1 MHSQTVF
8 YMGTVILYYLAG
20 TKARESGIDLNAL
33 VARSNGVQID
43 MFRYW
48 TISSD
53 NTLRLYTKFNSDG
66 TFMHW
71 YRMFSAFPASWL
83 LPVRRKRFLGTF
95 MSIPNKANNL
105 LTFRYPISWRLGIWL
120 PYKWKCLF
128 LRL

>member
-83 LPVRRKRFLGTF
+83 LLSDILFLGDLA
-95 MSIPNKANNL
+95 SGYL
-105 LTFRYPISWRLGIWL
+105 ISGSVS
-120 PYKWKCLF
+120 F
-128 LRL
+128 